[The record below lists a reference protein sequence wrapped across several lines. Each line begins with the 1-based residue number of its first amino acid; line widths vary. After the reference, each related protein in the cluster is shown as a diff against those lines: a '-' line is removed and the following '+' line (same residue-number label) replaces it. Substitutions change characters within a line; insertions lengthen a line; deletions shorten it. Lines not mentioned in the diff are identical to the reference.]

1 MFLIALA
8 ALAAPAVARAEGRG
22 IGVPPPAAAAEQMLA
37 RAQAKIQEGE
47 ASFARGDFD
56 HARTSFDDAIDIFIT
71 SGYDLRSDPRLMAA
85 YREAVERVNRY
96 QAIGVDA
103 EGDSVWPMQEYE
115 ATVDDFRVPEMPDP
129 ADVVAAG
136 GDLLRAGFI
145 TRVSELQ
152 RRFKEKFG
160 RTFTLTGRDTGVHA
174 RLYGAGRAADVRVS
188 DLTQP
193 QVRFLIDNARALNMR
208 ALDFST
214 YDRVMQHNMRVMSL
228 GRPSDT
234 LATGIHIHLNDQ
246 PLAAPR
252 YAEQP
257 AAKRKFAPGQ

>member
-1 MFLIALA
+1 MLVALA
-8 ALAAPAVARAEGRG
+8 VAGVTARAEGRG
-22 IGVPPPAAAAEQMLA
+22 IGVPPPADAEEQMLA
-37 RAQAKIQEGE
+37 RAQAKMQEGE

-56 HARTSFDDAIDIFIT
+56 HARTSFDDAVDIFIT
-71 SGYDLRSDPRLMAA
+71 SGYDLRSDPKLMAA

-103 EGDSVWPMQEYE
+103 EGDTVWPLQEYE
-115 ATVDDFRVPEMPDP
+115 ATVDDFRVPELPDP
-129 ADVVAAG
+129 ADVLAAG
-136 GDLLRAGFI
+136 GDLLNAAFL

-152 RRFKEKFG
+152 HRFKDKFG

-188 DLTQP
+188 DLSP
-193 QVRFLIDNARALNMR
+193 AQVQFIVDNGRALNMR
-208 ALDFST
+208 VLDFST
-214 YDRVMQHNMRVMSL
+214 YDRVMQHNMRVMAL
-228 GRPSDT
+228 GRPTDT

-246 PLAAPR
+246 PHAAPR

-257 AAKRKFAPGQ
+257 AAKRKFASGQ